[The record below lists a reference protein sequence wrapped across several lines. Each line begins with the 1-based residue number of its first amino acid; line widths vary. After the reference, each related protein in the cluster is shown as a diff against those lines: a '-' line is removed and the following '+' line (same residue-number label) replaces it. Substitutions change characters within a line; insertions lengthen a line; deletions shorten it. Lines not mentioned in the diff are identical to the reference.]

1 MVAVQARRAATPSL
15 AKCRVPNRAQVI
27 RPVNAV
33 AHPPVESSVPFDKSS
48 LHLDDW
54 APASWRQ
61 REALQQPN
69 YPDQEQL
76 RETVRDIEKLPPL
89 VFAGECR
96 VLQTRLAAAAK
107 GEAFLLFGEVHILAF
122 LRFDTV

>member
-1 MVAVQARRAATPSL
+1 M
-15 AKCRVPNRAQVI
+15 
-27 RPVNAV
+27 
-33 AHPPVESSVPFDKSS
+33 PFDKTS

-54 APASWRQ
+54 APDSWRQ

-69 YPDQEQL
+69 YPDQKHL
-76 RETVRDIEKLPPL
+76 RETVQDIEKLPPL

-107 GEAFLLFGEVHILAF
+107 GEAFLLFGELHMHTCQ
-122 LRFDTV
+122 RCE